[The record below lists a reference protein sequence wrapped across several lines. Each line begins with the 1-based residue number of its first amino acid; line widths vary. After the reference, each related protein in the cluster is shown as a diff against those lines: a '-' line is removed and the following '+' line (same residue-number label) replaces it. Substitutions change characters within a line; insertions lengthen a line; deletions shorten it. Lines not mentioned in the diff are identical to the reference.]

1 MDDVEIIKKRRK
13 INNIRYRKNVYVP
26 KMKIDCFE
34 SNLYKSIKR
43 INGNPLTR

>member
-26 KMKIDCFE
+26 KMKALSGIAE
-34 SNLYKSIKR
+34 EI
-43 INGNPLTR
+43 